1 MLSRLGEELRSD
13 HNRTPRP
20 VTMPPIHLPDLD
32 DRAIEAET
40 RQAQARV
47 RVIRAGRD
55 AWEAIAKAQSFD
67 GWLAIDAALSIGKR
81 HALKVTGAN
90 RAWGRAYS
98 REVNLWIKA
107 HGFERMPAPTRSVAV
122 ELHEHAE
129 AITAWRNSLP
139 ERQRKRLV
147 HPLSVTRR
155 WRAATAHNGK
165 CPQDWKREAAAALR
179 RFIACVE
186 NLPTDEAW
194 PLWQAVERGSRE
206 AAARQPSQN

>member
-67 GWLAIDAALSIGKR
+67 GLLAIGAALSIGKR

-107 HGFERMPAPTRSVAV
+107 HGFERMPAPPGAWLSSYTSTPRRSPHGATRYRNGSVSGSFIRYRSQDAG
-122 ELHEHAE
+122 EPLQRT
-129 AITAWRNSLP
+129 TASVRRIGNEKLP
-139 ERQRKRLV
+139 P
-147 HPLSVTRR
+147 H
-155 WRAATAHNGK
+155 
-165 CPQDWKREAAAALR
+165 CAALLR
-179 RFIACVE
+179 V
-186 NLPTDEAW
+186 
-194 PLWQAVERGSRE
+194 
-206 AAARQPSQN
+206 